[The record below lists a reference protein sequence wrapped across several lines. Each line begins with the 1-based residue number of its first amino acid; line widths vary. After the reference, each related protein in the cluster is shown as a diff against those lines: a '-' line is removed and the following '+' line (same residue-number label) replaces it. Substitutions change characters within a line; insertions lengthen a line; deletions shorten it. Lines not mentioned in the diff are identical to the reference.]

1 MRKIL
6 VIQHASGEGPGTLGD
21 FLERMEIP
29 MEIVRVYLGEKI
41 PRSVKKFQGV
51 ISLGGPMSAYEEEK
65 YPFLEEER
73 ILLRKAVDGD
83 LPVLGICLG
92 AQMIARACDGA
103 VFRAPV
109 PEKGWGTVDLTAK
122 GRQDILFHG
131 APTEI
136 PVVQWHEDTFEIPY
150 DGMLLAT
157 SRDCTNQAFRVNN
170 AYGLQFH
177 IEVDQAMMSDWF
189 REEREGEEWVRIF
202 GEMETFYRSTAGQIF
217 ANFLNLLKICW
228 VFGT

>member
-6 VIQHASGEGPGTLGD
+6 VIQHAPAEGLGILGD
-21 FLERMEIP
+21 FLGRMEIP
-29 MEIVRVYLGEKI
+29 VETVRMYQGEKL
-41 PRSVKKFQGV
+41 PRSVRKLRGV
-51 ISLGGPMSAYEEEK
+51 ISLGGPMGAYEEEK
-65 YPFLEEER
+65 YPFLAEER
-73 ILLRKAVDGD
+73 ALLQKAIDGD

-92 AQMIARACDGA
+92 AQMIVRACDGA

-109 PEKGWGTVDLTAK
+109 PEKGWGTVALTAK

-131 APTEI
+131 APAEI

-157 SRDCTNQAFRVNN
+157 SERCTNQAFRVNN

-177 IEVDQAMMSDWF
+177 IEVDRAMMSDWF
-189 REEREGEEWVRIF
+189 REDGEGKKWIRTFDEK
-202 GEMETFYRSTAGQIF
+202 ETVYRSTADQIF
-217 ANFLNLLKICW
+217 ANFLNLLELCW